1 MWVHV
6 GRGGTELQSCF
17 LSLLNV
23 KLVHS
28 VVVVV
33 AARWLA
39 WLDSDLAILVRIL
52 PRCEVV

>member
-6 GRGGTELQSCF
+6 GRGGTEFQSCF
-17 LSLLNV
+17 LPLLNM

-28 VVVVV
+28 VVVV

-39 WLDSDLAILVRIL
+39 WLDSDLAI
-52 PRCEVV
+52 